1 MKTFV
6 ARPASP
12 TSSPSL
18 WAASLMRWNI
28 SSDASRCGTAIL
40 AARIHFLF
48 FLKTTPGLSLGRLR
62 KTSVYC
68 WGCLG
73 LATIAV
79 ALVALSSPPCHGC
92 RVSCLALWALSSPP
106 GPGLAALFSFLNV
119 FNCYFFTAL
128 VRQFLVAMNATVMQQ
143 FKFDTILFPTPIF
156 VYMLF
161 SSSWS
166 L

>member
-79 ALVALSSPPCHGC
+79 ALVALSSPPCQGL
-92 RVSCLALWALSSPP
+92 VQALPGSVCTAWPRPGPCAMGLSACECFVQALSQSVCPACLRCRP
-106 GPGLAALFSFLNV
+106 F
-119 FNCYFFTAL
+119 YHHL
-128 VRQFLVAMNATVMQQ
+128 VRALSRFPFLRFLVW
-143 FKFDTILFPTPIF
+143 
-156 VYMLF
+156 VYFL
-161 SSSWS
+161 S